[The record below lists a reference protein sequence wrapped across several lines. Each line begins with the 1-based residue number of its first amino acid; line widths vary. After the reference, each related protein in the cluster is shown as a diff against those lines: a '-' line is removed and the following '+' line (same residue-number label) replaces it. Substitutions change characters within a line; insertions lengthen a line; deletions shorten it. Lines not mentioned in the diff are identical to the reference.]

1 MPAPLL
7 HLSITGPAS
16 ATAGSVVTYEETLTV
31 SGGTVTSVNLQ
42 NTLPTNVTYVQ
53 QVQKS
58 GTTLTLSH
66 SGGSTSDTIS
76 SLPNGT
82 VVVDITGTI
91 LSSVS
96 NNTTLTDSA
105 MVTAWPPLDP
115 ASVMTGSTTTISYTF
130 GPISVTNPGNK
141 SNTEGDS
148 VSFSISATDSTAGTL
163 KYAADNLPPGLSIN
177 PSSGSITGTVALGG
191 SANSPY
197 TTTVIAS
204 DGTYS
209 GQTTFT
215 WTISSPIALTNP
227 GSHSNA
233 EGDSPSVSLT
243 CTDSAGTPTYAAQN
257 LPLGLKINTSTGAI
271 TGTVAAGAA
280 ALGPYSVTLTAA
292 DGTYSAS
299 QTFTWTITSPV
310 TLVQPPDQTNTEG
323 DSPSLALSGSGT
335 LVYGAVGLPP
345 GLAISTSTGTI
356 SGTMAAGDAALGP
369 YFVTVSVGNGSASAS
384 QSFTWNVIDPI
395 SFVTPAD
402 QTNNE
407 GDSVS
412 LAISASRRQRRHPDL
427 RRAGPARRV

>member
-1 MPAPLL
+1 MLGNLPPPGSQLCVEQFEPRIVPAPLL

-148 VSFSISATDSTAGTL
+148 VSFSISATDSTAGTIEVRCRQS
-163 KYAADNLPPGLSIN
+163 AAGPVDQSQQRLHHGHRGPRRKPR
-177 PSSGSITGTVALGG
+177 
-191 SANSPY
+191 NSPY

-209 GQTTFT
+209 GQTTFH
-215 WTISSPIALTNP
+215 LD
-227 GSHSNA
+227 H
-233 EGDSPSVSLT
+233 
-243 CTDSAGTPTYAAQN
+243 Q
-257 LPLGLKINTSTGAI
+257 
-271 TGTVAAGAA
+271 
-280 ALGPYSVTLTAA
+280 
-292 DGTYSAS
+292 
-299 QTFTWTITSPV
+299 
-310 TLVQPPDQTNTEG
+310 QPDC
-323 DSPSLALSGSGT
+323 
-335 LVYGAVGLPP
+335 
-345 GLAISTSTGTI
+345 
-356 SGTMAAGDAALGP
+356 
-369 YFVTVSVGNGSASAS
+369 
-384 QSFTWNVIDPI
+384 
-395 SFVTPAD
+395 AD
-402 QTNNE
+402 Q
-407 GDSVS
+407 
-412 LAISASRRQRRHPDL
+412 SRQP
-427 RRAGPARRV
+427 